1 MCAPQPCF
9 VFTHPSDARTVAEIG
24 ATDKSRSFRPGPFP
38 DPPRDLL
45 AGAIDN
51 SRVAQLSFDVPLGGE
66 LHGFIGYFHSTL
78 WDDGSEAVH
87 ISTEP
92 STESVGM
99 FSWFPLFI
107 PLRTPV
113 LVPEGGRVEG
123 VVDGLDMGGDGVE
136 LLRGRRIGAPI
147 VGEEVRWDLIVDEE
161 GQQPLGEGNLF
172 G

>member
-113 LVPEGGRVEG
+113 LVPEGGRVEAAFWRNASRHRVWYEWALTEPQPSPIHNPNG
-123 VVDGLDMGGDGVE
+123 RSYHIGL
-136 LLRGRRIGAPI
+136 
-147 VGEEVRWDLIVDEE
+147 
-161 GQQPLGEGNLF
+161 
-172 G
+172 